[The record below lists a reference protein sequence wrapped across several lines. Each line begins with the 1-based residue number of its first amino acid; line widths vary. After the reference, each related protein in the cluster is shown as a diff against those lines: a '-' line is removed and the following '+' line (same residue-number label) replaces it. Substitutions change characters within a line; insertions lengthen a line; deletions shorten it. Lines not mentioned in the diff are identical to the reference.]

1 MRTLLQDIRYGFR
14 VLGKSPSL
22 TAIAVLTLTVGIGV
36 NTAVFSISKTILF
49 FPFPHVDSDR
59 VVFINSE
66 NPSRSIDRT
75 GASLGDLL
83 DWQDR
88 STTFSVIGAED
99 TEGFNLSGRT
109 DPVRVTGT
117 RATPNMFEV
126 LGVLPD
132 RGRVFRPEEGQPGA
146 APVLIVSND
155 FWVEYLEA
163 DPSALGSPVTLNGVG
178 HTLIGIMPE
187 DFIYQTPL
195 DFWVPLDMTDTTDRA
210 DRSLAVT
217 ARLADGV
224 TVEQAQAEMDVITTQ
239 LGEAYPATNAGWST
253 GVVTIADDILRDARI
268 FAVLMYGA
276 VLFLLLI
283 ACVNVA
289 NLFLARMA
297 SRKDEIAVRGALGA
311 GRGRIMRQLLNEA
324 LVVAF
329 LGGTGGMIVSFW
341 GVSYLR
347 AFIAAS
353 PTIAILGR
361 GLTIDWTLFLFIGG
375 LVIATTLFFGLL
387 PAIHGSKSD
396 LNAALKQS
404 GRSGSGGINR
414 ARMQRLLVGAEIAA
428 SVMLLVSSGLLV
440 QFWAGTHEKDLGIDT
455 DRLLVTEMSL
465 PDYDYPEPRQHDAF
479 YLGLLED
486 VKPLP
491 GVVGV
496 AVGSGAPVV
505 GLPDNAD
512 TSIVI
517 EGQASFEDEAVPSAV
532 RLVVSPEYFDV
543 AGIPLREGHVFTGQ
557 DSENAQPVAMIS
569 ETAARTYWPDQ
580 SPIGQRLRVDAAE
593 GPWLTIVGITAD
605 IQNQF
610 IASVPQPIVYRPL
623 SQAPEPEMVLL
634 VRVLGEPGTLAPTIR
649 SVIRTADGNLPIG
662 TIRPIEE
669 DIRVNQAGG
678 NLVAGL
684 VAGSGVIALFLAALG
699 IYGVVS
705 FSVAQRTHEMGLRMA
720 LGADRRSLY
729 GLVLGEGTVIALFGL
744 AFGLAGGYGVGVLMQ
759 SGIPGFRSPMD
770 LPLFVVVS
778 VILAM
783 VSLLASL
790 VPARRASAVDPMVAL
805 RIE

>member
-22 TAIAVLTLTVGIGV
+22 TAIAVLTLTLGIGV

-66 NPSRSIDRT
+66 NPSRSIDRS
-75 GASLGDLL
+75 GVSLADYL
-83 DWQDR
+83 DWQKR
-88 STTFSVIGAED
+88 STMLSAIGAED
-99 TEGFNLSGRT
+99 TEGFNLSGPT
-109 DPVRVTGT
+109 EPVRVTGN

-126 LGVLPD
+126 IGVFPD
-132 RGRVFRPEEGQPGA
+132 RGRVFSPEESQPGA
-146 APVLIVSND
+146 DPVLIVSND
-155 FWVEYLEA
+155 FWIEHLEA
-163 DPSALGSPVTLNGVG
+163 DPSALGRPVTLNGVG

-187 DFIYQTPL
+187 DFIYRTPL

-210 DRSLAVT
+210 SRSLEIT

-239 LGEAYPATNAGWST
+239 LDEAYPETNAGWSA
-253 GVVTIADDILRDARI
+253 GVVTIAADVLADAGV

-311 GRGRIMRQLLNEA
+311 GRLRIIRQLLSEA

-329 LGGTGGMIVSFW
+329 LGGTGGVIVALW

-347 AFIAAS
+347 AYFAAS

-387 PAIHGSKSD
+387 PAIHGSRAD
-396 LNAALKQS
+396 LNAALKQA
-404 GRSGSGGINR
+404 GRSGSGGISR
-414 ARMQRLLVGAEIAA
+414 ARMQRLLVGGEIAA
-428 SVMLLVSSGLLV
+428 SVILLVSSGLLI
-440 QFWAGTHEKDLGIDT
+440 QFWADSHDKDLGIDT
-455 DRLLVTEMSL
+455 PGLLVTEMSL
-465 PDYDYPEPRQHDAF
+465 PDYDYPEPRQHAEF
-479 YLGLLED
+479 YRSLLED
-486 VKPLP
+486 VNPLS
-491 GVVGV
+491 GIAGA
-496 AVGSGAPVV
+496 AVGTAVPVV
-505 GLPDNAD
+505 GLSGNTN
-512 TSIVI
+512 TSIAI
-517 EGQASFEDEAVPSAV
+517 EGQAVFEDEAVPSV
-532 RLVVSPEYFDV
+532 LRLVVSPEYFDV
-543 AGIPLREGHVFTGQ
+543 AGIAVREGRTFAGQ
-557 DSENAQPVAMIS
+557 DSADSQPVAMIS
-569 ETAARTYWPDQ
+569 ETAARTYWPDR
-580 SPIGQRLRVDAAE
+580 SPVGQRLRVDAGE
-593 GPWLTIVGITAD
+593 GPWLTIVGIAAD

-610 IASVPQPIVYRPL
+610 VASVPQSIVYRPL
-623 SQAPEPEMVLL
+623 YQAPESEMVLL
-634 VRVLGEPGTLAPTIR
+634 VRVLGEPEALAPTIR
-649 SVIRTADGNLPIG
+649 SVIRVADGNLPIDA
-662 TIRPIEE
+662 IRPIEQ
-669 DIRVNQAGG
+669 DIRANQAGG

-729 GLVLGEGTVIALFGL
+729 GLVLGEGAVIALIGL
-744 AFGLAGGYGVGVLMQ
+744 AFGLAGGYGVGLLMQ
-759 SGIPGFRSPMD
+759 TGIAGFRNPLD
-770 LPLFVVVS
+770 PPLFVAVS
-778 VILAM
+778 MILAM
-783 VSLLASL
+783 VCLLASL
-790 VPARRASAVDPMVAL
+790 VPARRASTVDPMVAL
-805 RIE
+805 RID

>member
-22 TAIAVLTLTVGIGV
+22 TAIAVLTLTLGIGV

-66 NPSRSIDRT
+66 NPSRSIDRS
-75 GASLGDLL
+75 GVSLADYL
-83 DWQDR
+83 DWQKR
-88 STTFSVIGAED
+88 STMLSAIGAED
-99 TEGFNLSGRT
+99 TEGFNLSGPT
-109 DPVRVTGT
+109 EPVRVTGN

-126 LGVLPD
+126 IGVFPD
-132 RGRVFRPEEGQPGA
+132 RGRVFTPEESQPGA
-146 APVLIVSND
+146 DPVLIVSND
-155 FWVEYLEA
+155 FWIEYLEA
-163 DPSALGSPVTLNGVG
+163 DPSALGRPVTLNGVG

-187 DFIYQTPL
+187 DFIYRTPL

-210 DRSLAVT
+210 SRSLEIT

-239 LGEAYPATNAGWST
+239 LDAAYPETNAGWSA
-253 GVVTIADDILRDARI
+253 GVVTIADDVLADAGV

-297 SRKDEIAVRGALGA
+297 SRKDEIAIRGALGA
-311 GRGRIMRQLLNEA
+311 GRLRIIRQLLGEA

-329 LGGTGGMIVSFW
+329 LGGTGGMIVAFW
-341 GVSYLR
+341 GVSCLR
-347 AFIAAS
+347 AYFAAS

-361 GLTIDWTLFLFIGG
+361 GLTIDWTLFIFNGG

-387 PAIHGSKSD
+387 PAIHGSRAD
-396 LNAALKQS
+396 LNVALKQA
-404 GRSGSGGINR
+404 GRSGSGGISR
-414 ARMQRLLVGAEIAA
+414 ARMQRLLVGGEIAA
-428 SVMLLVSSGLLV
+428 SVILLVSSGLLI
-440 QFWAGTHEKDLGIDT
+440 QFWADSHDKDLGIDT
-455 DRLLVTEMSL
+455 PGLLVTEMSL
-465 PDYDYPEPRQHDAF
+465 PDYDYPEPRQHAEF
-479 YLGLLED
+479 YRSLLED
-486 VKPLP
+486 VNPLP
-491 GVVGV
+491 GIAGA
-496 AVGSGAPVV
+496 AVGTAVPVV
-505 GLPDNAD
+505 GLSGNTN
-512 TSIVI
+512 TSIAI
-517 EGQASFEDEAVPSAV
+517 EGQAVFEDEAVPSV
-532 RLVVSPEYFDV
+532 LRLVVSPEYFDV
-543 AGIPLREGHVFTGQ
+543 AGIAVREGRAFAGQ
-557 DSENAQPVAMIS
+557 DSADSQPVAMIS
-569 ETAARTYWPDQ
+569 ETAAQTYWPDR
-580 SPIGQRLRVDAAE
+580 SPVGQRLRVGTGE
-593 GPWLTIVGITAD
+593 GPWLTIVGIAAD

-610 IASVPQPIVYRPL
+610 VASVPQSIVYRPL
-623 SQAPEPEMVLL
+623 YQAPEPEMVLL
-634 VRVLGEPGTLAPTIR
+634 VRVLGEPEALAPTIR
-649 SVIRTADGNLPIG
+649 SVIRVADGNLPIDA
-662 TIRPIEE
+662 IRPIEQ
-669 DIRVNQAGG
+669 DIRANQAGG

-759 SGIPGFRSPMD
+759 SGIAGFRNPLD
-770 LPLFVVVS
+770 PPLFVAVS
-778 VILAM
+778 LILAM

-790 VPARRASAVDPMVAL
+790 VPARRASTVDPMVAL
-805 RIE
+805 RID